1 MTPTE
6 FKNAWDKMGEKTSP
20 LSPEQLAGFGLSPET
35 ARFLTES
42 GLPED
47 AAPLL
52 SFVGNSP
59 NTRDRIGTLS
69 TLVRQRPDLDHL
81 VCVGFDGEGNP
92 IAIDT
97 SAQDGIVWLDHE
109 DRFTPAFMNTSIH
122 TLAECLLHY
131 RGFIQLIRAENGE
144 DAYLDSNFS
153 EAQFNTLR
161 DNMIRADKPAA
172 AKGFWRDMLDALQP
186 ASGQNPEK
194 PWWKFW

>member
-1 MTPTE
+1 
-6 FKNAWDKMGEKTSP
+6 MGEKTSP
-20 LSPEQLAGFGLSPET
+20 LSPEQLAGFDFDPET

-47 AAPLL
+47 AAPML
-52 SFVGNSP
+52 SFVGNSA

-69 TLVRQRPDLDHL
+69 TLFGQRPDLDHL
-81 VCVGFDGEGNP
+81 VCIGFGCDGNP

-131 RGFIQLIRAENGE
+131 RGFIQLICAENGE
-144 DAYLDSNFS
+144 DAYLDGNFS

-161 DNMIRADKPAA
+161 GNMVRADKPAA
-172 AKGFWRDMLDALQP
+172 EKGFWFEELDVLQ
-186 ASGQNPEK
+186 ATLAQDSKK